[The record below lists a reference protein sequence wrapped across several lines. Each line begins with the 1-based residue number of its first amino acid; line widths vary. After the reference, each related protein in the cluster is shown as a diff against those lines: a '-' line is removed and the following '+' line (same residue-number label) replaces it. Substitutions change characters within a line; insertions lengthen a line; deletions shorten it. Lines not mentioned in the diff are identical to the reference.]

1 MQVLWREK
9 CKYFHVNRYKIIQ
22 VSEKLRHLSL
32 LSIWI
37 RMCTMLVAYN
47 VGVCMQIIILLVHS
61 TFEFHRM
68 SPHTGLYMVSR
79 LRRWLLEQ
87 AVGVVNLMKENL
99 NEICVAVSVCKCWPA
114 EFSIPKGA
122 QAL

>member
-1 MQVLWREK
+1 MHDACRLQCRRMHANSDIVGTQHLP
-9 CKYFHVNRYKIIQ
+9 
-22 VSEKLRHLSL
+22 VSQYVTAH
-32 LSIWI
+32 
-37 RMCTMLVAYN
+37 
-47 VGVCMQIIILLVHS
+47 G
-61 TFEFHRM
+61 
-68 SPHTGLYMVSR
+68 PLYGKQAEA
-79 LRRWLLEQ
+79 WLLEE

>member
-1 MQVLWREK
+1 MHANSDIVGTQHLP
-9 CKYFHVNRYKIIQ
+9 
-22 VSEKLRHLSL
+22 VSQYVTAH
-32 LSIWI
+32 
-37 RMCTMLVAYN
+37 
-47 VGVCMQIIILLVHS
+47 G
-61 TFEFHRM
+61 
-68 SPHTGLYMVSR
+68 PLYGKQAEA
-79 LRRWLLEQ
+79 WLLEE